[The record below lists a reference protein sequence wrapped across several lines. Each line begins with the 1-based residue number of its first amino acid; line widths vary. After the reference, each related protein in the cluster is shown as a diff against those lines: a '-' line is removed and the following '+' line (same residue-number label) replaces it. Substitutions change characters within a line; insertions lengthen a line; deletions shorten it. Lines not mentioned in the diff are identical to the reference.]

1 MVGQLGA
8 GSSNGDLVVALPIAP
23 MPAGEDE
30 STFLPFFAMLEQD
43 SQRGRCLHAQGPDLW
58 REEAHCRG

>member
-1 MVGQLGA
+1 
-8 GSSNGDLVVALPIAP
+8 